1 MHPPRLPAFSQGT
14 VALLWAIALGGY
26 VFLLMLAISVGTGVS
41 VIISVVCAIVIFFA
55 VLLFGQDRARPRRRA

>member
-14 VALLWAIALGGY
+14 VALLWAIGLGLY

-41 VIISVVCAIVIFFA
+41 LIVSIVCGIVIFFA
-55 VLLFGQDRARPRRRA
+55 VLLFGQDRPRA